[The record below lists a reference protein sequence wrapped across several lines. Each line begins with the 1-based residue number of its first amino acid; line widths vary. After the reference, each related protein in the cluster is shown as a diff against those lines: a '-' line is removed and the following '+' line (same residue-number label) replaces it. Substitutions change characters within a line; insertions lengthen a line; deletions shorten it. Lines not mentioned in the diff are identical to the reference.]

1 MNGFERLLL
10 IVVEL
15 RGLVTI
21 ASEFLG
27 SKMELLDNDEVGRMV
42 DLVDRRRRPRLL
54 GMSLT
59 TNSIGGLV
67 GGGER
72 LSSVRKVFCDH
83 RIHEVGVADHQH

>member
-1 MNGFERLLL
+1 VL
-10 IVVEL
+10 I
-15 RGLVTI
+15 GLVTM
-21 ASEFLG
+21 ALEFLDSEMG
-27 SKMELLDNDEVGRMV
+27 LLGHDEVGRMV
-42 DLVDRRRRPRLL
+42 DLVDRRRRSTLW

-83 RIHEVGVADHQH
+83 RIHEVGVANHQHRSPDL